1 MVIRQKVTIS
11 IQGIRNICYILQIG
25 ALMWK
30 KMYNSA
36 KLNVKFNTSCNC
48 FYLGVILRRIFG
60 DSDSNSVGD
69 YHVIS
74 GKGII

>member
-1 MVIRQKVTIS
+1 
-11 IQGIRNICYILQIG
+11 
-25 ALMWK
+25 MWK

-36 KLNVKFNTSCNC
+36 KLNVKFNTLCNC